1 MMPPDVYQD
10 PQPVLEV
17 RSLAKRFKLHE
28 RQRTIQAFEGL
39 SFTAHTH
46 HLAAMVGAS
55 GSGKSSALKCIYRTY
70 VSDHGAI
77 LYRAQGGRTIDLTTA
92 DEQTVLDLRRDEIR
106 FVSQFLKSLPRKTA
120 LQVVARP
127 LVEKGIDHNQAMR
140 HAREALERV
149 NLPARLHELPPSTF
163 SGGERQ
169 LVNLARALVVRP
181 RLLLLDEPTASL
193 DPRSTDRMV
202 EIIRS
207 LKQEPIAILA
217 VFHDRRIVQSLAD
230 STIEIAGGITWDHAT
245 ESVLEE
251 AALD

>member
-1 MMPPDVYQD
+1 M
-10 PQPVLEV
+10 LEV
-17 RSLAKRFKLHE
+17 RGLAKRFTLHE
-28 RQRTIQAFEGL
+28 RQRTIQAFDRL

-70 VSDHGAI
+70 VSDRGAI
-77 LYRAQGGRTIDLTTA
+77 LYRARNGRTVDLTAA
-92 DEQTVLDLRRDEIR
+92 DEQTVLDLRKDEIR
-106 FVSQFLKSLPRKTA
+106 FVSQFMKSLPRKTA

-127 LVEKGIDHNQAMR
+127 LVEQSVDHNQAMQY
-140 HAREALERV
+140 AREALARV
-149 NLPARLHELPPSTF
+149 NLPARLYELPPSTF

-193 DPRSTDRMV
+193 DPRSTDRLV

-207 LKQEPIAILA
+207 LKREPIAILA
-217 VFHDRRIVQSLAD
+217 VFHNPQIVRSLAD

-245 ESVLEE
+245 EAVSE
-251 AALD
+251 ATAPG

>member
-1 MMPPDVYQD
+1 MKSSDAYRD
-10 PQPVLEV
+10 PRTVLEV
-17 RSLAKRFKLHE
+17 RRLAKRFTLHE

-39 SFTAHTH
+39 SFSAHTH

-70 VSDHGAI
+70 VSDWGAI
-77 LYRAQGGRTIDLTTA
+77 LYRAQDGRTVDLATA
-92 DEQTVLDLRRDEIR
+92 DERTVLDLRRNEVR

-127 LVEKGIDHNQAMR
+127 LVEQGVNHEKAMQ

-169 LVNLARALVVRP
+169 LVNLARALAVRP

-193 DPRSTDRMV
+193 DPRSTGRMV

-207 LKQEPIAILA
+207 LKEEPIAILA
-217 VFHDRRIVQSLAD
+217 VFHNPQIVRSLAD
-230 STIEIAGGITWDHAT
+230 STVRIAGGITWHHPA
-245 ESVLEE
+245 E
-251 AALD
+251 AVPAEAPPD